1 MSRNAEISW
10 QDPNNTGEG
19 NLTGFSIQVM
29 TGDDEILNITTY
41 KINKYSINNLTP
53 HTSYNIVVA
62 AGNKHGFGEEVQ
74 TTLTTTE
81 EGRNERQCNASDDKD
96 SEYVI

>member
-10 QDPNNTGEG
+10 QDPNNTGDG
-19 NLTGFSIQVM
+19 NLTRFSIQV
-29 TGDDEILNITTY
+29 TTKDDEILNITTDKVNKY
-41 KINKYSINNLTP
+41 KIKNLTP
-53 HTSYNIVVA
+53 HTTYKIVVA

-81 EGRNERQCNASDDKD
+81 EGRNERQCIMHRTTMTLN
-96 SEYVI
+96 I